1 MKEKKRLLAS
11 TTLDGNSKR
20 ILFDLLVDD
29 SQELK
34 NKNESLNKFVRYYCE
49 SYNKYLVPKELEK
62 LAKEC
67 RIGYINYIST
77 IAISGSTLF
86 NMDKDFDLSENG
98 DGISISSSNY
108 FSLKDKLINTEE
120 LYITDKNKDI
130 NLILISKMSK
140 EEVNLLKNLYL
151 DFMEAEWKYKNFLVQ
166 YKDRYKLEYFPSIN
180 TWDALYKLN
189 PEWYDLLYNH
199 LTNFKDSD
207 LLSKTKFDKEINEAN
222 DINILMKKVYK
233 YINE

>member
-1 MKEKKRLLAS
+1 MKDKKRLLAS
-11 TTLDGNSKR
+11 TILSRDNKR
-20 ILFDLLVDD
+20 MLFDLLIDN

-34 NKNESLNKFVRYYCE
+34 NKGESLDKFIKYYCE
-49 SYNKYLVPKELEK
+49 SYNKYLVPKELEVLVK
-62 LAKEC
+62 KC
-67 RIGYINYIST
+67 HNGFINYISA

-86 NMDKDFDLSENG
+86 NMDKNFDLSEDG
-98 DGISISSSNY
+98 CGISISSSNY
-108 FSLKDKLINTEE
+108 FSLKNKLINTEE

-166 YKDRYKLEYFPSIN
+166 YKDRYRLECFPSIN

-199 LTNFKDSD
+199 LTNFKGCD
-207 LLSKTKFDKEINEAN
+207 LLSKTKFDKEINETS

>member
-1 MKEKKRLLAS
+1 MKERKRLLAL
-11 TTLDGNSKR
+11 TTLDRNNKR
-20 ILFDLLVDD
+20 ILFDLLIND

-62 LAKEC
+62 LVKNC
-67 RIGYINYIST
+67 RPGYINYISA
-77 IAISGSTLF
+77 IAISGSKLF
-86 NMDKDFDLSENG
+86 NMDKDYDLSENG
-98 DGISISSSNY
+98 CGISISTSNY
-108 FSLKDKLINTEE
+108 FSLENKLINVGE
-120 LYITDKNKDI
+120 LYTEDKDI
-130 NLILISKMSK
+130 NLILISKMS
-140 EEVNLLKNLYL
+140 EEEFNLLKNLYL
-151 DFMEAEWKYKNFLVQ
+151 DFMEAEWKYKNFMVE

-199 LTNFKDSD
+199 LTNFKDCD